1 MQYLFP
7 SMSFTISWKI
17 ALFLLLGIAL
27 IIFLALR
34 YSSIFPG
41 TGTTTGSPIPLPIL
55 DKSGNAA
62 MRQMP
67 PVRHQLQQ
75 RPNPGTQTQIRS
87 QQRQPPP
94 SQQQQQQRRPVQE
107 TDMGNDVQDENE
119 PGEDEE
125 DPFFSPLN

>member
-1 MQYLFP
+1 
-7 SMSFTISWKI
+7 MSFTISWKV

-34 YSSIFPG
+34 YSTILPG
-41 TGTTTGSPIPLPIL
+41 TAAVSSSSPIPLPIS
-55 DKSGNAA
+55 DKLGHAT

-67 PVRHQLQQ
+67 PVRQQFQQ
-75 RPNPGTQTQIRS
+75 RQQHLPIRTQS

-94 SQQQQQQRRPVQE
+94 PQQQQQQRRPAQE
-107 TDMGNDVQDENE
+107 TDMEQEGHDENE